1 MSSEQQQE
9 VNNQQVKENVE
20 KSNHQDEVKAEKK
33 ILCELFRIK
42 LIRVD

>member
-9 VNNQQVKENVE
+9 VVNNQQVKENVE

-33 ILCELFRIK
+33 ILCELF
-42 LIRVD
+42 